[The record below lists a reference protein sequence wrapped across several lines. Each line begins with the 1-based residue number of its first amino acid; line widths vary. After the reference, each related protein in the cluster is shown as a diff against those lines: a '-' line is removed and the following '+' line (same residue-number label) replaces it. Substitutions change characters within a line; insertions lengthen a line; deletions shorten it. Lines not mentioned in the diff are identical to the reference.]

1 MKKRWIAAGLAAV
14 TACSVFIS
22 GCGDDKKAAADK
34 IVRVAGTVSV
44 SSTMDPAKGWEGW
57 YIVRYGVGETL
68 FKVGDGL
75 KIEPWLAEK
84 FEKIDDLTWK
94 ITLKKNVTFS
104 NGEAYDTAE
113 SD

>member
-57 YIVRYGVGETL
+57 
-68 FKVGDGL
+68 
-75 KIEPWLAEK
+75 
-84 FEKIDDLTWK
+84 
-94 ITLKKNVTFS
+94 
-104 NGEAYDTAE
+104 
-113 SD
+113 

>member
-44 SSTMDPAKGWEGW
+44 SSSSMDPAKGWDGA
-57 YIVRYGVGETL
+57 GTL
-68 FKVGDGL
+68 SATVSARHCL
-75 KIEPWLAEK
+75 K
-84 FEKIDDLTWK
+84 
-94 ITLKKNVTFS
+94 
-104 NGEAYDTAE
+104 
-113 SD
+113 

>member
-1 MKKRWIAAGLAAV
+1 
-14 TACSVFIS
+14 
-22 GCGDDKKAAADK
+22 
-34 IVRVAGTVSV
+34 
-44 SSTMDPAKGWEGW
+44 MDPAKGWDGW

-104 NGEAYDTAE
+104 NGEAMTPQKVID
-113 SD
+113 SDRKSVV

>member
-44 SSTMDPAKGWEGW
+44 SSTMDPAKGWDGW
-57 YIVRYGVGETL
+57 YIVRYSVSPT
-68 FKVGDGL
+68 
-75 KIEPWLAEK
+75 P
-84 FEKIDDLTWK
+84 
-94 ITLKKNVTFS
+94 
-104 NGEAYDTAE
+104 
-113 SD
+113 

>member
-1 MKKRWIAAGLAAV
+1 MKKRWIAAGLVAV

-44 SSTMDPAKGWEGW
+44 SSSSMDPAKGWDGW

-84 FEKIDDLTWK
+84 FEKIDDL
-94 ITLKKNVTFS
+94 
-104 NGEAYDTAE
+104 
-113 SD
+113 